1 MAKTNYTLKFTN
13 AYVDVSNNT
22 ITEVTKDATF
32 THDLKEV
39 LEQLEGKQLDITFSE
54 KNDVFPEE
62 Q

>member
-39 LEQLEGKQLDITFSE
+39 LEGLEGKQLDITFSE

>member
-13 AYVDVSNNT
+13 AYVDVPNNT

-32 THDLKEV
+32 THDLTEI
-39 LEQLEGKQLDITFSE
+39 LERLEGKQLDITFSE

>member
-1 MAKTNYTLKFTN
+1 MAKSNYTLKFTS
-13 AYVDVSNNT
+13 AYVDVQENT

>member
-1 MAKTNYTLKFTN
+1 MAKSNHTLKFTN
-13 AYVDVSNNT
+13 AYIDVQENT

-39 LEQLEGKQLDITFSE
+39 LEGLEGKQLDITFSA
-54 KNDVFPEE
+54 KNDVFPEG

>member
-39 LEQLEGKQLDITFSE
+39 LGGLEGKQLDITFSE

>member
-1 MAKTNYTLKFTN
+1 MAKTNYTLKFTS

-32 THDLKEV
+32 THDLTEV

>member
-1 MAKTNYTLKFTN
+1 MAKSNYTLKFTN
-13 AYVDVSNNT
+13 AYVDVQENT

-39 LEQLEGKQLDITFSE
+39 LEGLEGKQLDITFSA
-54 KNDVFPEE
+54 KNDVFPEG

>member
-32 THDLKEV
+32 THDLTEV
-39 LEQLEGKQLDITFSE
+39 L
-54 KNDVFPEE
+54 
-62 Q
+62 

>member
-1 MAKTNYTLKFTN
+1 MAKSNHTLKFTN
-13 AYVDVSNNT
+13 AYVDVQENT

-32 THDLKEV
+32 THTLTEV
-39 LEQLEGKQLDITFSE
+39 LEGLEGKQLDITFSE

>member
-13 AYVDVSNNT
+13 AYVDVQENT

-39 LEQLEGKQLDITFSE
+39 LEGLEGKQLDITFSE